1 MHDFATPPQCAH
13 DARSMMMGIEEKR
26 CIEKPK
32 GYALIDKDDNDDDD
46 DNNVRRRRRDKS
58 HFEYNS

>member
-1 MHDFATPPQCAH
+1 
-13 DARSMMMGIEEKR
+13 MMMGIEEKR